1 VDYLEEGSGIMRKE
15 KEVTGEIR
23 VLPKAIAH
31 VARDAALQS
40 YGVVGFA
47 DRNFWYRIRN
57 WFTQEDISGVR
68 VRVKDGQIILD
79 LYIVVQYG
87 TRISEVA
94 QGVMNRVKYAVEKV
108 VGVPVAEINV
118 HVRGLRVNHD
128 TE

>member
-1 VDYLEEGSGIMRKE
+1 MRKE
-15 KEVTGEIR
+15 KEATGEIR

-47 DRNFWYRIRN
+47 DRNLWYRIRN

-68 VRVKDGQIILD
+68 VRVKDGQIIVD
-79 LYIVVQYG
+79 LYIIVQYG